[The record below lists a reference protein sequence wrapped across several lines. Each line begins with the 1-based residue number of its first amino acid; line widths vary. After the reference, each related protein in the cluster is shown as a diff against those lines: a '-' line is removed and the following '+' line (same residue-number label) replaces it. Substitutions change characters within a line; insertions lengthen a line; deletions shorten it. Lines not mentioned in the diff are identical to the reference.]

1 MKSENHPSPKEQTK
15 QYIETK
21 LVVPQGIEDQLSSFL
36 IDLGSMGTWFEPV
49 GEDVSVIGYLP
60 SESETQ
66 VVRKAILDYLD
77 GLRELG
83 FQFGKG
89 KINLQKIEI
98 KNWAEEW
105 KKSFKPIFVTVNI
118 VVLPEWD
125 KSEFPGKI
133 VIRIKPGMAF
143 GTGDHATTQL
153 SIRALSRFVKPGN
166 RIIDV
171 GCGSGILSILSAKL
185 GGAYALGLDIDQDA
199 MNDAEENLILNQVED
214 VVEIRQ
220 GTAHA
225 GIPPASFDVAV
236 ANINRIEI
244 VESFDKIEPLV
255 KGGGTLIFSGILDV
269 EEGYMTDFLKRQRL
283 KDIEVERQ
291 EEWVC
296 FVGRKQNK

>member
-1 MKSENHPSPKEQTK
+1 MKSENHSSPKEQTK
-15 QYIETK
+15 EYIEIR
-21 LVVPQGIEDQLSSFL
+21 LVVPQGLEDQLSSFL
-36 IDLGSMGTWFEPV
+36 IDLGSMGTWLEPA

-60 SESETQ
+60 AESEAGT
-66 VVRKAILDYLD
+66 VRESIVNYLD
-77 GLRELG
+77 QLRTLGLLPGED
-83 FQFGKG
+83 
-89 KINLQKIEI
+89 NVCLQKIEV
-98 KNWAEEW
+98 KNWEEEW
-105 KKSFKPIFVTVNI
+105 KKSFKPIHVTDNI
-118 VVLPEWD
+118 VILPEWD
-125 KSEFPGKI
+125 KSNFPGKV

-166 RIIDV
+166 RVIDV
-171 GCGSGILSILSAKL
+171 GCGSGILSIVSAKL
-185 GGAYALGLDIDQDA
+185 RAAHALGLDIDQDA
-199 MNDAEENLILNQVED
+199 MNDAEENLVLNDVED
-214 VVEIRQ
+214 VVEVRQ

-255 KGGGTLIFSGILDV
+255 KTGGTLIFSGILDR
-269 EEGYMTDFLKRQRL
+269 EEGYMIDFLKRQKL

-296 FVGRKQNK
+296 FVGRK

>member
-21 LVVPQGIEDQLSSFL
+21 LVVPQGLEDQLSSFL
-36 IDLGSMGTWFEPV
+36 IDLGSMGIWLEPA

-60 SESETQ
+60 VESETRA
-66 VVRKAILDYLD
+66 VREAIVNYLD
-77 GLRELG
+77 DLRKLG
-83 FQFGKG
+83 FQLGEG
-89 KINLQKIEI
+89 RISLQKIEV
-98 KNWAEEW
+98 KNWEEEW
-105 KKSFKPIFVTVNI
+105 KKSFKPIHVTDNI
-118 VVLPEWD
+118 VILPEWD
-125 KSEFPGKI
+125 KSNFSEKI

-153 SIRALSRFVKPGN
+153 SIRALSRVVKPGN

-171 GCGSGILSILSAKL
+171 GCGSGILSIVSAKL
-185 GGAYALGLDIDQDA
+185 GAAHALGLDIDQDA
-199 MNDAEENLILNQVED
+199 MGDAEENLVLNDVED
-214 VVEIRQ
+214 VVEVRQ

-255 KGGGTLIFSGILDV
+255 KTGGTLIFSGILDR
-269 EEGYMTDFLKRQRL
+269 EEGYMTDFLRRQKL

-296 FVGRKQNK
+296 FVGRK

>member
-1 MKSENHPSPKEQTK
+1 MKPGNRPSPKEQTK
-15 QYIETK
+15 HYTEIR
-21 LVVPQGIEDQLSSFL
+21 LVIPQSLEDQLSSFL
-36 IDLGSMGTWFEPV
+36 IDLGSMGTWLEPA

-60 SESETQ
+60 ADSETG
-66 VVRKAILDYLD
+66 VIREAIVNYLD
-77 GLRELG
+77 DLKRLG
-83 FQFGKG
+83 FEPGEG

-105 KKSFKPIFVTVNI
+105 KKSFKPIHVTDNI
-118 VVLPEWD
+118 VILPEWD
-125 KSEFPGKI
+125 KSYFPGKI

-166 RIIDV
+166 RVIDV
-171 GCGSGILSILSAKL
+171 GCGSGILSIVSAKL
-185 GGAYALGLDIDQDA
+185 GAAHALGLDIDQDA
-199 MNDAEENLILNQVED
+199 MDDAEENLVINKVKD

-225 GIPPASFDVAV
+225 GIPSASFDVAV

-244 VESFDKIEPLV
+244 VESYDKIEPLV
-255 KGGGTLIFSGILDV
+255 KSGGTLIFSGILDG
-269 EEGYMTDFLKRQRL
+269 EEGYMADFFRRQNL
-283 KDIEVERQ
+283 KDVEVTRQ

-296 FVGRKQNK
+296 FVGRK

>member
-1 MKSENHPSPKEQTK
+1 MKSGKSPLPKEQTK
-15 QYIETK
+15 EYIEIK
-21 LVVPQGIEDQLSSFL
+21 LVVPQGLEDQLSSFL
-36 IDLGSMGTWFEPV
+36 MDLGSMGTWLEPA

-60 SESETQ
+60 ADSGTD
-66 VVRKAILDYLD
+66 VVREAIFNYLD
-77 GLRELG
+77 DLKKLG
-83 FQFGKG
+83 FQTGEG
-89 KINLQKIEI
+89 KINLQKIEV

-105 KKSFKPIFVTVNI
+105 KKSFKPIHVTDNI
-118 VVLPEWD
+118 VILPEWD
-125 KSEFPGKI
+125 KSYFPGKI

-153 SIRALSRFVKPGN
+153 SIRALSRLVKPGN

-171 GCGSGILSILSAKL
+171 GCGSGILSIVSAKL
-185 GGAYALGLDIDQDA
+185 GAAHALGLDIDRDA
-199 MNDAEENLILNQVED
+199 MDDAEENLVINKVKD

-225 GIPPASFDVAV
+225 GIPQASFDVAV

-255 KGGGTLIFSGILDV
+255 RSGGTLIFSGILDR
-269 EEGYMTDFLKRQRL
+269 EEGYMTDFLKRQKL

-296 FVGRKQNK
+296 FVGRK